1 MSTDNSLSSSC
12 FSQLYKS
19 RETLTSIFKNI
30 GYDTSGYDN
39 FTSNEVHSMLSNKQ
53 LDMLVE
59 RPANKIYIKYYNIV
73 GKKLQKTNI
82 RSMIDDLFYIEN
94 ILNKDNDKLMII
106 TNEDANDTLVSY
118 LKNIW
123 EQEHVHIT
131 IISIRRL
138 QFNILNHSL
147 VPKHIILNNDE
158 KNEFYTKYNIMN
170 NKQIPEISRFD
181 PVSQI
186 IGMVP
191 GNICKIIRPSK
202 TAITTNYFRICV
214 NH

>member
-1 MSTDNSLSSSC
+1 MSSDNVFSSSL

-19 RETLTSIFKNI
+19 RETLINIFKTI

-39 FTSNEVHSMLSNKQ
+39 FTSNEVHSMLNNKQ
-53 LDMLVE
+53 LDMLLE
-59 RPANKIYIKYYNIV
+59 RSTNKIYIKYFNIMC
-73 GKKLQKTNI
+73 KKLQKTNI

-94 ILNKDNDKLMII
+94 ILNKDTDKLMII

-131 IISIRRL
+131 IISIKRL

-147 VPKHIILNNDE
+147 VPKHIILNNEE
-158 KNEFYTKYNIMN
+158 KDEFYKKYNIMN
-170 NKQIPEISRFD
+170 DKQIPEISRFD
-181 PVSQI
+181 PVSQV
-186 IGMVP
+186 IGMIP

-202 TAITTNYFRICV
+202 TAITTNYYRLCV

>member
-1 MSTDNSLSSSC
+1 MSSDNLFSSSL

-19 RETLTSIFKNI
+19 RETLINIFKNI

-39 FTSNEVHSMLSNKQ
+39 FTSNEVHSMLNNKQ
-53 LDMLVE
+53 LDMLLE
-59 RPANKIYIKYYNIV
+59 RSTNKIYIKYFNIMC
-73 GKKLQKTNI
+73 KKLQKTNI

-94 ILNKDNDKLMII
+94 ILNKDTDKLMII

-131 IISIRRL
+131 VISIKRL

-147 VPKHIILNNDE
+147 VPKHIILNNEE
-158 KNEFYTKYNIMN
+158 KDEFYKKYNIMN
-170 NKQIPEISRFD
+170 DKQIPEISRFD
-181 PVSQI
+181 PVSQV

-202 TAITTNYFRICV
+202 TAITSNYYRLCV

>member
-1 MSTDNSLSSSC
+1 MSSDNLFSSSL

-19 RETLTSIFKNI
+19 RETLINIFKNI

-39 FTSNEVHSMLSNKQ
+39 FTSNEVHSMLNNKQ
-53 LDMLVE
+53 LDMLLE
-59 RPANKIYIKYYNIV
+59 RSTNKIYIKYFNIMC
-73 GKKLQKTNI
+73 KKLQKTNI

-94 ILNKDNDKLMII
+94 ILNKDTDKLMII

-118 LKNIW
+118 LKNTW

-131 IISIRRL
+131 VISIKRL

-147 VPKHIILNNDE
+147 VPKHIILNNEE
-158 KNEFYTKYNIMN
+158 KDEFYKKYNIMN
-170 NKQIPEISRFD
+170 DKQIPEISRFD
-181 PVSQI
+181 PVSQV

-202 TAITTNYFRICV
+202 TAITSNYYRLCV

>member
-1 MSTDNSLSSSC
+1 MSSDNVFSSSL

-19 RETLTSIFKNI
+19 RETLIDVLKTN
-30 GYDTSGYDN
+30 GYDISGYDN
-39 FTSNEVHSMLSNKQ
+39 FTSNEVHSMLNNKQ
-53 LDMLVE
+53 LDMLLE
-59 RPANKIYIKYYNIV
+59 RSTNKIYIKYFNIMC
-73 GKKLQKTNI
+73 KKLQKTNI

-94 ILNKDNDKLMII
+94 ILNKDTDKLMII

-131 IISIRRL
+131 IISIKRL

-147 VPKHIILNNDE
+147 VPKHIILNNEE
-158 KNEFYTKYNIMN
+158 KDEFYKKYNIMN
-170 NKQIPEISRFD
+170 DKQIPEISRFD
-181 PVSQI
+181 PVSQV
-186 IGMVP
+186 IGMIP

-202 TAITTNYFRICV
+202 TAITTNYYRLCV

>member
-1 MSTDNSLSSSC
+1 
-12 FSQLYKS
+12 
-19 RETLTSIFKNI
+19 
-30 GYDTSGYDN
+30 
-39 FTSNEVHSMLSNKQ
+39 MLSNKQ
-53 LDMLVE
+53 LDMLLE
-59 RPANKIYIKYYNIV
+59 RPSNKIYIKYYNIV
-73 GKKLQKTNI
+73 CKKLQKTNI

-202 TAITTNYFRICV
+202 TAITSNYFRICV

>member
-1 MSTDNSLSSSC
+1 MSSDNLLTSSC

-19 RETLTSIFKNI
+19 RETLINIFKHI
-30 GYDTSGYDN
+30 GYDTGGYEN

-53 LDMLVE
+53 LDMLLE
-59 RPANKIYIKYYNIV
+59 RPVNKIYIKYYNVV

-94 ILNKDNDKLMII
+94 ILNKDTDKLMII
-106 TNEDANDTLVSY
+106 TNEDANDTLVTY

-123 EQEHVHIT
+123 EQEHVYIA
-131 IISIRRL
+131 IISIQRL

-147 VPKHIILNNDE
+147 VPPHIILNKDE
-158 KNEFYTKYNIMN
+158 TTDFYRKYNIMN
-170 NKQIPEISRFD
+170 DKQIPEISRFD

-186 IGMVP
+186 IGMEP
-191 GNICKIIRPSK
+191 GTICKIIRPSK
-202 TAITTNYFRICV
+202 TAITTNYFRLCV

>member
-1 MSTDNSLSSSC
+1 MSSDNVFSSSL

-19 RETLTSIFKNI
+19 RETLINIFKTI

-39 FTSNEVHSMLSNKQ
+39 FTSNEVHSMLNNKQ
-53 LDMLVE
+53 LDMLLE
-59 RPANKIYIKYYNIV
+59 RSTNKIYIKYFNIMC
-73 GKKLQKTNI
+73 KKLQKTNI

-94 ILNKDNDKLMII
+94 ILNKDTDKLMII

-131 IISIRRL
+131 IISIKRL

-147 VPKHIILNNDE
+147 VPKHIILNNEE
-158 KNEFYTKYNIMN
+158 KDEFYKKYNIMN
-170 NKQIPEISRFD
+170 DKQIPEISRFD
-181 PVSQI
+181 PVSQV

-191 GNICKIIRPSK
+191 GNICKILRPSK
-202 TAITTNYFRICV
+202 TAITTNYYRICV
-214 NH
+214 NY

>member
-1 MSTDNSLSSSC
+1 MSSDNLFSSSL

-19 RETLTSIFKNI
+19 RETLINIFKNI

-39 FTSNEVHSMLSNKQ
+39 FTSNEVHSMLNNKQ
-53 LDMLVE
+53 LDMLLE
-59 RPANKIYIKYYNIV
+59 RSTNKIYIKYFNIMC
-73 GKKLQKTNI
+73 KKLQKTNI

-94 ILNKDNDKLMII
+94 ILNKDTDKLMII

-131 IISIRRL
+131 ILSIKRL

-147 VPKHIILNNDE
+147 VPKHIILNNEE
-158 KNEFYTKYNIMN
+158 KDEFYKKYNIMN
-170 NKQIPEISRFD
+170 DKQIPEISRFD
-181 PVSQI
+181 PVSQV

-202 TAITTNYFRICV
+202 TAITTNYYRLCV
-214 NH
+214 NY

>member
-1 MSTDNSLSSSC
+1 MSSDNLLTSSC

-19 RETLTSIFKNI
+19 RETLINIFKHI
-30 GYDTSGYDN
+30 GYDTGGYEN

-53 LDMLVE
+53 LDMLLE
-59 RPANKIYIKYYNIV
+59 RPANKIYIKYYNVV

-94 ILNKDNDKLMII
+94 ILNKDTDKLMII
-106 TNEDANDTLVSY
+106 TNEDANDTLVTY

-123 EQEHVHIT
+123 EQEHVHIA

-147 VPKHIILNNDE
+147 VPPHIILNNDE
-158 KNEFYTKYNIMN
+158 KTEFYTKYNIMN
-170 NKQIPEISRFD
+170 DKQIPEISRFD

-186 IGMVP
+186 IGMEP

-202 TAITTNYFRICV
+202 TAITTNYFRLCV